1 MAIFLV
7 PQSAGYLPLSGGTLT
22 GDINLDGSQV
32 RFLGSNPANY
42 TGFRGPAGVSSQVVW
57 TLPASDGTSGQALT
71 TNGAGQLGWSAS
83 GITAIDGG
91 SFN

>member
-1 MAIFLV
+1 MAILLV
-7 PQSAGYLPLSGGTLT
+7 PQSTDYLPLSGGTLT
-22 GDINLDGSQV
+22 GDVNLDSSEI
-32 RFLGSNPANY
+32 RFLGSNPTNY
-42 TGFRGPAGVSSQVVW
+42 TGISGPAGVSGQVVW

-71 TNGAGQLGWSAS
+71 TNGSGQLGWSAT